1 MYLWVLLLAFYKWS
15 LNKFYFEEAMHN
27 KTINYYMNT
36 EKIFF
41 SGREDCKAINK
52 ILFIT
57 FKCL

>member
-41 SGREDCKAINK
+41 SGREDCKAIKK

-57 FKCL
+57 F